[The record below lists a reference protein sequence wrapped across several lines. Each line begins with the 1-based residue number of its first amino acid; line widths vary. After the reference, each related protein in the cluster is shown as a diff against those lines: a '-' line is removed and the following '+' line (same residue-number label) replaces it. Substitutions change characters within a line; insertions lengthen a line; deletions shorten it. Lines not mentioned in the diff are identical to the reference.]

1 MSVSNMLSEGNK
13 YKVIVIGDPGVGKT
27 ALTFRFCE
35 GQYRDNLKVTVG
47 VDIRVKKVQVDGETI
62 TLNIWDTAG
71 MEQNRMA
78 LTSHYYRNLN
88 AVIFVYDVTKP
99 KTFENL
105 KHWLAEVEKEA
116 SEDVIKVL
124 IGNKCDEEAA
134 VDRQRAQQFADTHGL
149 PLFETSAKLDDE
161 KDNIEGV
168 FLTIAH
174 KLKSNSR
181 LVVNLNALQLA
192 DTPPEQPQSGCSC

>member
-1 MSVSNMLSEGNK
+1 MSVSNMSSEGNK

-35 GQYRDNLKVTVG
+35 GQYRDNLKV
-47 VDIRVKKVQVDGETI
+47 